1 MQSCLKRSSKF
12 VNLQYISLA
21 KSFLYLWC
29 DIVITRA
36 SGQTRVRVIC
46 KLDSFLPNIIL
57 ISTYQSTTSNKF
69 KLLTF
74 FLRIPNFRQTQQRVS
89 KQSFLLHLRKKKKK
103 EQIWII
109 TKLSTSHQKLILRK
123 FIPTLLAWITRI
135 VYKIL
140 KMTEW
145 WIRIKR
151 NIRNCSNYLSIII
164 SQTSLT
170 IRATDI
176 RRIAKTWKRFL
187 GGNINY
193 ARREAFYRR

>member
-12 VNLQYISLA
+12 VNLQYISLV

-103 EQIWII
+103 KNRFE
-109 TKLSTSHQKLILRK
+109 LSQSCQLLIKNLSYENS
-123 FIPTLLAWITRI
+123 FQLSLLESRESYILSI
-135 VYKIL
+135 YKTL

-170 IRATDI
+170 IRATDMKN
-176 RRIAKTWKRFL
+176 RENLETFL
-187 GGNINY
+187 GRKY
-193 ARREAFYRR
+193 

>member
-36 SGQTRVRVIC
+36 SGQTRVRIIC

-103 EQIWII
+103 NRFE
-109 TKLSTSHQKLILRK
+109 LSQSCQLLIKNLSYENS
-123 FIPTLLAWITRI
+123 FQLSLLESRESYILSI
-135 VYKIL
+135 YKIL

-170 IRATDI
+170 IRATDMKN
-176 RRIAKTWKRFL
+176 RENLETFL
-187 GGNINY
+187 GRKY
-193 ARREAFYRR
+193 

>member
-12 VNLQYISLA
+12 VNLQYISLV

-29 DIVITRA
+29 DIVIT

-74 FLRIPNFRQTQQRVS
+74 FLPNFRQTQQRVS

-103 EQIWII
+103 KNRFE
-109 TKLSTSHQKLILRK
+109 LSQSCQLLIKNLSYENS
-123 FIPTLLAWITRI
+123 FQLSLLESRESYILSI
-135 VYKIL
+135 YKIL

-170 IRATDI
+170 IRATDMKN
-176 RRIAKTWKRFL
+176 RENLETFL
-187 GGNINY
+187 GRKY
-193 ARREAFYRR
+193 